1 MHLFDRDC
9 EGFTRRE
16 ALRAG
21 ALTFGG
27 LTLGRYLSMAEAG
40 NVSPVATA
48 KRAIFINLAGGPS
61 HMDTFDM
68 KPEAPQTH
76 RGEFATIQSAVPGLS
91 VCEHLPKTA
100 AVMDRVTL
108 LRGVSHTLAAHRLGS
123 EYVNTGNRPLPSL
136 EFPGYAAVVS
146 KELGGPED
154 LPTAVSIPNAN
165 QRAGYLGVKYTPL
178 ATGSTPTMGRPFRVR
193 GVALAG
199 DLTIDTVDKRS
210 RLLER
215 LDTAFGEF
223 AEQDQLL
230 SGLDRFGEQ
239 AHAMIT
245 SPRSRKAF
253 DVSKEPAEIAER
265 FGPTK
270 FAQSCLLAVRLVEE
284 GVPFVT
290 VTLGGWDT
298 HNDGWTKLKNTL
310 LPEFDAGY
318 SALIQTLEQRGL
330 LDDTAVLCTGEFGR
344 TPKINTS
351 RVGRDHYPRNM
362 FMLAAG
368 GGFAGG
374 RVVGQSDKLGEQP
387 VDTRM
392 TPDDVAATFYH
403 CLGISRSQE
412 YQTNTGRPV
421 MIVRDGR
428 VMDEVLA

>member
-1 MHLFDRDC
+1 MPLTHRDC
-9 EGFTRRE
+9 EGVTRRE

-27 LTLGRYLSMAEAG
+27 LTLGGYLRAAEAG
-40 NVSPVATA
+40 RVAPTATA

-61 HMDTFDM
+61 HLDTFDP
-68 KPEAPQTH
+68 KPDAPDTH
-76 RGEFATIQSAVPGLS
+76 RGEFQTIQTALPGLS
-91 VCEHLPKTA
+91 IGEHLPKTA

-108 LRGVSHTLAAHRLGS
+108 LRGVSHSLAAHRLGS

-146 KELGGPED
+146 KEIGGPED
-154 LPTAVSIPNAN
+154 LPTAVSVPNAN
-165 QRAGYLGVKYTPL
+165 QRAGYLGVKYAPL
-178 ATGSTPTMGRPFRVR
+178 STGSTPTQGRPFSVR
-193 GVALAG
+193 GVALG
-199 DLTIDTVDKRS
+199 NGVTVDTVDKRT

-215 LDTAFGEF
+215 LDTSFGEF
-223 AEQDQLL
+223 AKQDQLL
-230 SGLDRFGEQ
+230 AGLDRFGEQ
-239 AHAMIT
+239 AHAMLT
-245 SPRSRKAF
+245 SPRSREAF
-253 DVSKEPAEIAER
+253 DVSQEPAGVQDL

-270 FAQSCLLAVRLVEE
+270 FAQSCLLAARLVEK

-298 HNDGWTKLKNTL
+298 HNDGWTKLKDKL

-318 SALIQTLEQRGL
+318 SALIATLEERGL

-344 TPKINTS
+344 TPKINAQ
-351 RVGRDHYPRNM
+351 RVGRDHYPRAM

-368 GGFAGG
+368 GGFARG
-374 RVVGQSDKLGEQP
+374 RLVGQSDALGERP
-387 VDTRM
+387 LDTAI
-392 TPDDVAATFYH
+392 TPDDVAATFYR
-403 CLGISRSQE
+403 CLGIDRATE

-428 VMDEVLA
+428 VLDEALG